1 MGPWLGGRATILVC
15 ALVLSLAGMGMIAY
29 SARMTQAAIGR
40 RIDLVHRPA
49 RRSVVVTPAVRPL
62 VRSGGR
68 ELDEVEHEQ
77 ARETAEVVGKFG
89 IPLTGARAIAAA
101 VFAALG
107 LTASWHFLPE
117 SVPRVVCLAATAAFA
132 IAGWFVPAMVVSRQV
147 KARTKAVVRG
157 LPDALELL
165 VICSE
170 AGLSFD
176 DGIDRIVGSLRQ
188 SQPALAEEL
197 ALTSA
202 DLKILPNREVALAN
216 LAERIDVPSVRSVV
230 TTLTQTLRYGTPLA
244 QALRLVASQL
254 RNDTVLRLEE
264 RANALPTLM
273 TIPMILFIM
282 PTIFMVIA
290 GPAVL
295 RVLTILHH

>member
-1 MGPWLGGRATILVC
+1 
-15 ALVLSLAGMGMIAY
+15 
-29 SARMTQAAIGR
+29 
-40 RIDLVHRPA
+40 
-49 RRSVVVTPAVRPL
+49 
-62 VRSGGR
+62 
-68 ELDEVEHEQ
+68 LDEHAQEQ
-77 ARETAEVVGKFG
+77 REAAEVTRKFR
-89 IPLTGARAIAAA
+89 IPLAGARAIAAA

-107 LTASWHFLPE
+107 LAASWHFLPA
-117 SVPRVVCLAATAAFA
+117 SVPHVVCLLAAAAFA

-147 KARTKAVVRG
+147 KARTKAVVSG

-202 DLKILPNREVALAN
+202 DLKILPSREVALAN

-295 RVLTILHH
+295 RVITILHH